1 MNTKIEIVDV
11 LQKLYWKIDEIEN
24 PYDKYNNNQAYFGFI
39 KGIQAVKDVI
49 ANETLEQITK
59 RDKYQNASIRAS
71 RILRQG
77 LIILKMLF
85 SLKIWLTDPTKI

>member
-1 MNTKIEIVDV
+1 MNTKIEIIDV

-24 PYDKYNNNQAYFGFI
+24 PYDKYNNNQVYYGFI

-59 RDKYQNASIRAS
+59 GDK
-71 RILRQG
+71 
-77 LIILKMLF
+77 
-85 SLKIWLTDPTKI
+85 

>member
-1 MNTKIEIVDV
+1 MNTKIEIIDV

-24 PYDKYNNNQAYFGFI
+24 PYDKYNNSQAYYGFI

-59 RDKYQNASIRAS
+59 GDK
-71 RILRQG
+71 
-77 LIILKMLF
+77 
-85 SLKIWLTDPTKI
+85 

>member
-1 MNTKIEIVDV
+1 MNTKIEIIDV

-24 PYDKYNNNQAYFGFI
+24 PYDKYNNNQAYYGFN

-59 RDKYQNASIRAS
+59 GDNNGTQV
-71 RILRQG
+71 
-77 LIILKMLF
+77 
-85 SLKIWLTDPTKI
+85 

>member
-1 MNTKIEIVDV
+1 MNKNIEIIDT
-11 LQKLYWKIDEIEN
+11 LQQLYWKIDEIEN

-59 RDKYQNASIRAS
+59 GEKNNGTQV
-71 RILRQG
+71 
-77 LIILKMLF
+77 
-85 SLKIWLTDPTKI
+85 

>member
-1 MNTKIEIVDV
+1 MNKNIEIIDT
-11 LQKLYWKIDEIEN
+11 LQQLYWKIDEIEN

-59 RDKYQNASIRAS
+59 GDK
-71 RILRQG
+71 
-77 LIILKMLF
+77 K
-85 SLKIWLTDPTKI
+85 

>member
-1 MNTKIEIVDV
+1 MNKNIEIIDT
-11 LQKLYWKIDEIEN
+11 LQQMYWKIDEIAN

-59 RDKYQNASIRAS
+59 GDK
-71 RILRQG
+71 
-77 LIILKMLF
+77 
-85 SLKIWLTDPTKI
+85 

>member
-1 MNTKIEIVDV
+1 MNKNIEIIDT
-11 LQKLYWKIDEIEN
+11 LQQLYWKIDEIAN

-59 RDKYQNASIRAS
+59 GEK
-71 RILRQG
+71 
-77 LIILKMLF
+77 
-85 SLKIWLTDPTKI
+85 

>member
-1 MNTKIEIVDV
+1 MNKNIEIIDT
-11 LQKLYWKIDEIEN
+11 LQQLYWKIDEIAN

-59 RDKYQNASIRAS
+59 GDK
-71 RILRQG
+71 
-77 LIILKMLF
+77 K
-85 SLKIWLTDPTKI
+85 

>member
-1 MNTKIEIVDV
+1 MNKNIEIIDT
-11 LQKLYWKIDEIEN
+11 LQQLYWKIDEIAN

-59 RDKYQNASIRAS
+59 GDK
-71 RILRQG
+71 
-77 LIILKMLF
+77 
-85 SLKIWLTDPTKI
+85 